1 MTAPSVFAGE
11 QTRGDSK
18 ECCRLCFFY
27 GSNNPFFHLKG
38 QYISFDPPNLGRIF
52 LFQAPGAPV
61 NQPCCGWQRKK
72 TAISGVYRPAASSFS
87 QEEMTM
93 EFFNSAVEV
102 LQTLVIALGAGLGVW
117 GVINLLEGYGNDNPG
132 ANAHVP

>member
-1 MTAPSVFAGE
+1 MATQRQA
-11 QTRGDSK
+11 QI
-18 ECCRLCFFY
+18 L
-27 GSNNPFFHLKG
+27 L
-38 QYISFDPPNLGRIF
+38 YISLNPPNLGRIF
-52 LFQAPGAPV
+52 YYPGPRYTSKSTLLRFAAKRIMV
-61 NQPCCGWQRKK
+61 
-72 TAISGVYRPAASSFS
+72 SGVCRPAASSFS

-102 LQTLVIALGAGLGVW
+102 LQTLVVALGAGLGVW